1 MDKFLKSL
9 IVLFLL
15 ITTIVSG
22 QESWSLNECVA
33 YGLAHNLRLNDL
45 DYNIKS
51 NQEKYKQSYRELLPN
66 LSANSNYTI
75 LYGRSVDPN
84 TNEIV
89 SSDFYSN
96 NYSINASIAIF
107 RGFQKLNSIASAKF
121 LYKAVKE
128 ERLQEKYLLAF
139 RIMTAFY
146 DVRFYEEQLQISIEQ
161 LAISSLNLN
170 LVKKQI
176 DLGLKAGSDLYEAES
191 ILTNDELSVIQSKNN
206 LNAALLKLKQEMNL
220 DYTENIGINTLDE
233 AIFLNKSEFNKINTD
248 SVYQKALTFIP
259 NIKVQEFKTNAA
271 KKDIS
276 IAKSNLYPSL
286 SFSAGY
292 GTGYYETNIDEVG
305 KVIPFHT
312 QLKDNASQFIGF
324 YLTIPI
330 SERWSNRSQIKQQK
344 IALLQAKNNL
354 SIQKQELHQL
364 IQELVQNF
372 EATKTEYNQTEKSE
386 ASHLLSYKIAQKK
399 YDKGMISILELY
411 QAKNLYANSKN
422 RNLQV
427 KLKLKVQKKTLD
439 FYNGL
444 PVFNINNTN

>member
-1 MDKFLKSL
+1 MDKFLKKL
-9 IVLFLL
+9 IVLFLF
-15 ITTIVSG
+15 ITTVAYG
-22 QESWSLNECVA
+22 QESWSLNECITYA
-33 YGLAHNLRLNDL
+33 LEHNLKLNDL
-45 DYNIKS
+45 NYTIKS

-66 LSANSNYTI
+66 ISANSSYSI

-89 SSDFYSN
+89 SSDFFSN
-96 NYSINASIAIF
+96 NYSIDASISIF
-107 RGFQKLNSIASAKF
+107 KGFQKLNSIASAKF

-139 RIMTAFY
+139 SIMTAFY
-146 DVRFYEEQLQISIEQ
+146 DVKFYEEQLQIALEQ
-161 LAISSLNLN
+161 LDISSLNLN

-176 DLGLKAGSDLYEAES
+176 ELGLKAGSDLYEAES
-191 ILTNDELSVIQSKNN
+191 VLTNDELSVIQSKNN

-220 DYTENIGINTLDE
+220 NAIEDIKINTLDE
-233 AIFLNKSEFNKINTD
+233 TTFLNESDFNTINSD

-259 NIKVQEFKTNAA
+259 SIKAQEFKTDAA

-276 IAKSNLYPSL
+276 IAKSNLSPSL

-292 GTGYYETNIDEVG
+292 GTGYYETNINEIG
-305 KVIPFHT
+305 KVIPFNT
-312 QLKDNASQFIGF
+312 QIKDNASQYIGF

-354 SIQKQELHQL
+354 NIQKQELHQL
-364 IQELVQNF
+364 IQELVQNY
-372 EATKTEYNQTEKSE
+372 EASKMEYNQTKKSE
-386 ASHLLSYKIAQKK
+386 ESHLLSFKIAQKK
-399 YDKGMISILELY
+399 YDKGMISLLELY
-411 QAKNLYANSKN
+411 QAKNLYANSQNK
-422 RNLQV
+422 NLQA
-427 KLKLKVQKKTLD
+427 KLKMKVQKKTLD

-444 PVFNINNTN
+444 PVFNINNAN

>member
-1 MDKFLKSL
+1 MDKFLKKL
-9 IVLFLL
+9 IVLFLF
-15 ITTIVSG
+15 ITTVAYG
-22 QESWSLNECVA
+22 QESWSLNECITYA
-33 YGLAHNLRLNDL
+33 LEHNLKLNDL
-45 DYNIKS
+45 NYTIKS

-66 LSANSNYTI
+66 ISANSSYSI

-89 SSDFYSN
+89 SSDFFSN
-96 NYSINASIAIF
+96 NYSIDASISIF
-107 RGFQKLNSIASAKF
+107 KGFQKLNSIASAKF

-139 RIMTAFY
+139 SIMTAFY
-146 DVRFYEEQLQISIEQ
+146 DVKFYEEQLQIALEQ
-161 LAISSLNLN
+161 LHISSLNLN

-176 DLGLKAGSDLYEAES
+176 ELGLKAGSDLYEAES
-191 ILTNDELSVIQSKNN
+191 VLTNDELSVIQSKNN

-220 DYTENIGINTLDE
+220 NAIEDIKINTLDE
-233 AIFLNKSEFNKINTD
+233 TTFLNESDFNTINSD

-259 NIKVQEFKTNAA
+259 SIKAQEFKTDAA

-292 GTGYYETNIDEVG
+292 GTGYYETNINEIG
-305 KVIPFHT
+305 KVIPFNT
-312 QLKDNASQFIGF
+312 QIKDNASQYIGF

-354 SIQKQELHQL
+354 NIQKQELHQL
-364 IQELVQNF
+364 IQELVQNY
-372 EATKTEYNQTEKSE
+372 EASKMEYNQTKKSE
-386 ASHLLSYKIAQKK
+386 ESHQLSFKIAQKK
-399 YDKGMISILELY
+399 YDKGMISLLELY
-411 QAKNLYANSKN
+411 QAKNLYANSQNK
-422 RNLQV
+422 NLQA
-427 KLKLKVQKKTLD
+427 KLKMKVQKKTLD

-444 PVFNINNTN
+444 PVFNINNAN